1 MNKKHEFCFSA
12 VITLVVAL
20 VANIV
25 MAVDPAIWYRADK
38 GIEVNA
44 QGKVTAWANQ
54 GTAGTVAD
62 LVNTNDA
69 APGIAFVT
77 SDSTMGGAPVLELNG
92 HDILMSRG
100 AVNLGTISDGDIKKI
115 DGGTWFVV
123 FKSDVT
129 GSEALNRS
137 VFGHGT
143 SNNDRFGVFYAS
155 SLMWR
160 MYFYGGDYIDGWDI
174 NTNPC
179 LLSCGTFKPTVGN
192 DSFIMRCWRLGEINA
207 AERKAWSARGAN
219 GKILVGGFNSEI
231 TFTKP
236 FVGRI
241 AEVRYY
247 NTPLTAAER
256 FCVECEMAAR
266 YAISLANSGTFS
278 FPADLLQGCTFD
290 PAAFGS
296 ANKWGKAVAQIE
308 TDAVSG
314 ALSVT
319 FAETPSVD
327 TNLVYVAHDGG
338 TGLARTWCVAGMD
351 NARSTPIVLT
361 FSGAE
366 YTSDSDIALYRAD
379 GLMWTKLG
387 VVKEVSEGSLSF
399 ELPAGWISGHYRA
412 ATSDA
417 IVASSAAVW
426 YRADKGVAADQ
437 SGKVS
442 SWINSGFLG
451 EDFNLAVAAEKPT
464 LVADGIGS
472 RPSIRFT
479 GTDTYLRTAGEVD
492 TGITSDGGGAY
503 FVVCRFDSTKP
514 TGTMCPFGIWSPAG
528 STSTGTQRFGLQAAN
543 WPTVNYPVRPYF
555 FCGYGNSWPLD
566 LVRTTDSQMLG
577 MGAYPAAAATEMR
590 ATQNGTLKVASMSF
604 SPFAGVLSVGEFNVT
619 AFRAGYDGDVAEVR
633 LYNHPLTAREFAAV
647 ELEISARYGIDMATC
662 GSSNAVEL
670 AKHEIDRK
678 VIGISNVSG
687 MYEEN
692 PPLTWSD
699 GTLSFSFK
707 TAPSRTDPNSPIAV
721 LGHNGGA
728 TTFSQWRNAQ
738 TKSLGRTWFVS
749 ESNPYRGGVFV
760 FTVDTTLP
768 QGHHFC
774 LYRKARPDMP
784 FKLCEVEGVV
794 AESSVTFTLPYL
806 ESGTYRLVRKP
817 IQNGL
822 VIVFK

>member
-1 MNKKHEFCFSA
+1 MNKETEFCLS
-12 VITLVVAL
+12 VAIAL
-20 VANIV
+20 AAALATRIA
-25 MAVDPAIWYRADK
+25 MAVDPAIWYRADM
-38 GIEVNA
+38 GVTTNA

-54 GTAGTVAD
+54 GTYGSGANLA
-62 LVNTNDA
+62 NTNAA
-69 APGIAFVT
+69 APGVAFVT
-77 SDSTMGGAPVLELNG
+77 SDSTMGGAPALELDG
-92 HDILMSRG
+92 HDILMTHD
-100 AVNLGTISDGDIKKI
+100 AVSLGRLSE
-115 DGGTWFVV
+115 GGMWFVV

-129 GSEALNRS
+129 GSDASNLS

-143 SNNDRFGVFYAS
+143 SNDDRFGVFRAS
-155 SLMWR
+155 TEKWR
-160 MYFYGGDYIDGWDI
+160 MYFYAGYYVDAWNVDTD
-174 NTNPC
+174 PC

-192 DSFIMRCWRLGEINA
+192 DSFIMRCWRRGEINA
-207 AERKAWSARGAN
+207 GDRVSWSARDAD
-219 GKILVGGFNSEI
+219 GKILVGGFNSAI
-231 TFTKP
+231 TFTQP

-247 NTPLTAAER
+247 DTSLTAAER

-266 YAISLANSGTFS
+266 YAIPLANSGTFS
-278 FPADLLQGCTFD
+278 FSANLLNGCTFD
-290 PAAFGS
+290 SAAFGS
-296 ANKWGKAVAQIE
+296 AYKWGKAVAQAA
-308 TDAVSG
+308 TGAVSG
-314 ALSVT
+314 ALTVT
-319 FAETPSVD
+319 FAETPSAD

-338 TGLARTWCVAGMD
+338 AGLARTWCVAGVD
-351 NARSTPIVLT
+351 NARSTPLVLT
-361 FSGAE
+361 FSGVE

-379 GLMWTKLG
+379 GLVWTKLG
-387 VVKEVSEGSLSF
+387 AVKTASAESLSF
-399 ELPAGWISGHYRA
+399 ELPAGWISGRYRA
-412 ATSDA
+412 ATPDA
-417 IVASSAAVW
+417 VVASSAAVW
-426 YRADKGVAADQ
+426 YRADKGVAVDQ

-442 SWINSGFLG
+442 SWTNSGFLG

-479 GTDTYLRTAGEVD
+479 STNTYLRTAGEVD

-528 STSTGTQRFGLQAAN
+528 STSTGTQRFGLQAAI

-555 FCGYGNSWPLD
+555 FCGYGSSYPLD
-566 LVRTTDSQMLG
+566 LVRTTDSQMIGL
-577 MGAYPAAAATEMR
+577 GAYPAAAATEMR
-590 ATQNGTLKVASMSF
+590 ATQNGALRVASMNF

-633 LYNHPLTAREFAAV
+633 LYNRPLTAREFAAV
-647 ELEISARYGIDMATC
+647 ELDISARYGIDMATC

-670 AKHEIDRK
+670 ASHAIDRK

-699 GTLSFSFK
+699 GTLSFSFN

-721 LGHNGGA
+721 LGHDGGA

-749 ESNPYRGGVFV
+749 ESNPHRGGIFV
-760 FTVDTTLP
+760 FSVDTTLP
-768 QGHHFC
+768 QGDHFC
-774 LYRKARPDMP
+774 LFRKARSDTT
-784 FKLCEVEGVV
+784 FKQCDAEGVV
-794 AESSVTFTLPYL
+794 SGSSVTFTLSKL

-817 IQNGL
+817 IHSGFS
-822 VIVFK
+822 IIFR